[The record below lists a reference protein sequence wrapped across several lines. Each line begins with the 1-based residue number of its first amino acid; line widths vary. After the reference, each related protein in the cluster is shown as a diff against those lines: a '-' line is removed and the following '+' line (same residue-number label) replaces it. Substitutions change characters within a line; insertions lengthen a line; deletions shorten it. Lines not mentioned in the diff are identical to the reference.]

1 MRKQIVL
8 LVFIL
13 RICTACKNKGPVAED
28 PTVVTQTP
36 VTITGI
42 SRESLEDSIE
52 LNAISGFLLKNYVK
66 SNSTGYLQ
74 TSAVIPGQFVNTGQT
89 LFTIRTK
96 EAESIGNAINKLD
109 TSFKFSGTNSIKAG
123 SGGYISQVNHQPGDY
138 VQDGEQLAVI
148 SDAGSFVFLLDL
160 PYELIQYV
168 RTGNH
173 IYVQLPD
180 GEKIPGVISSYMPTV
195 DAASQTQSIVIKV
208 NTGHP
213 IPENLI
219 AKVKIPRTVRTHT
232 TSLPKACILSDET
245 QSEFWVM
252 KLADSATAVKVNVKK
267 GIETSDRVEII
278 SPVFSTEDKFLLTGN
293 YGLGDTAK
301 VKIIQP

>member
-1 MRKQIVL
+1 MRKQIIL
-8 LVFIL
+8 MVFIF
-13 RICTACKNKGPVAED
+13 RICTACKNKGAVAED
-28 PTVVTQTP
+28 PAVVTQTP
-36 VTITGI
+36 VTIAGI

-52 LNAISGFLLKNYVK
+52 LNASSGFLLKNYAK

-74 TSAVIPGQFVNTGQT
+74 TSNVIPGQFVNTGQT
-89 LFTIRTK
+89 LFVVRTK

-123 SGGYISQVNHQPGDY
+123 SSGYISQVNHQPGDY

-160 PYELIQYV
+160 PYELKQYV
-168 RTGNH
+168 RTGSQ

-195 DAASQTQSIVIKV
+195 DVTSQTQSIVIKV
-208 NTGHP
+208 NAGHP

-219 AKVKIPRTVRTHT
+219 AKVKIPRIVRAHT
-232 TSLPKACILSDET
+232 TSLPKACVLSDET
-245 QSEFWVM
+245 QSSFWVM
-252 KLADSATAVKVNVKK
+252 KLTDSVTAIKVPVKK
-267 GIETSDRVEII
+267 GIETIDRIEII